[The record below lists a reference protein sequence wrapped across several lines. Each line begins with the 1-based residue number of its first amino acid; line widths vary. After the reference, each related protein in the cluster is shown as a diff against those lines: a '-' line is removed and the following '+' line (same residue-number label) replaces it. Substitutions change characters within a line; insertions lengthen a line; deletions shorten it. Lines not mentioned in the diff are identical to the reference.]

1 MRISNDLQIGKAG
14 EYFTCGD
21 LITKGFVAYPSE
33 QGLPYDIVLDIG
45 TKMLKIQVK
54 TCAIPRVVPQRNID
68 SFTYIFNI
76 KRHGKNNTKRYT
88 NDEVDIF
95 ALVALDT
102 KQIGYLRNGDMP
114 STLNI
119 RVDKYRGTY
128 HDEKG
133 IKDYKKV
140 MDIYKNKTKNQS
152 EIARTLN
159 LHVATVNRM
168 VQETYKPFITKAIY
182 MNDIERNAEWF
193 LS

>member
-21 LITKGFVAYPSE
+21 LIIKGFIAYPSE

-54 TCAIPRVVPQRNID
+54 TCSIPRRVHQRNID

-76 KRHGKNNTKRYT
+76 KRHGKNNTKIYT

-102 KQIGYLRNGDMP
+102 KQIGYIKNVDMP

-119 RVDKYRGTY
+119 RVEQYRGTY
-128 HDEKG
+128 YDEKG
-133 IKDYKKV
+133 VEDYKKV
-140 MDIYKNKTKNQS
+140 IEIYKNKTKNQS
-152 EIARTLN
+152 EIARMLN
-159 LHVATVNRM
+159 LHISTVNRM
-168 VQETYKPFITKAIY
+168 LQEVYKPFITNAIY
-182 MNDIERNAEWF
+182 MDDIKRDKKWF
-193 LS
+193 LI